1 MHSLTPYDPGFC
13 QERLLNESVVLLD
26 MLILE
31 LEVFNAHRIDRGTK
45 SSSMAE
51 PYSVSPSAVLKKGTP
66 KYANWKFRQQGRSE
80 FHRGG
85 FKSRTGR
92 KLIAR
97 LSGSW
102 TNTLAC
108 ALIASSRARIEPSH
122 SFKTRN
128 EVRLAVFNRDMRPF

>member
-1 MHSLTPYDPGFC
+1 MHSLIPYDPGFC
-13 QERLLNESVVLLD
+13 QERLLNESVVFLD
-26 MLILE
+26 ILILE

-51 PYSVSPSAVLKKGTP
+51 PYSVSPSAVLKKGP
-66 KYANWKFRQQGRSE
+66 
-80 FHRGG
+80 
-85 FKSRTGR
+85 RTGR
-92 KLIAR
+92 ELIAR

-108 ALIASSRARIEPSH
+108 ALIASSCAIIEPSH